1 MIQDLHGE
9 HIPLSTQSLSCW
21 LLSPWMPIAGHLQKE
36 NPMNSLHFRPKRSN
50 HDTAKQSRS
59 SHPSLRILLVRSSH
73 LFLVSTKIMV
83 LFSFSLM
90 ISSSRRISLK
100 KKQVRRHAFHHTTN
114 KTKLSKSPALTC
126 LLFRRRCK
134 RRQSVGCCGW
144 H

>member
-100 KKQVRRHAFHHTTN
+100 KKSRFVVMRSITQQ
-114 KTKLSKSPALTC
+114 TKLNFQSPQHSLVFFFAIVANVDNL
-126 LLFRRRCK
+126 
-134 RRQSVGCCGW
+134 
-144 H
+144 